1 MIKFFE
7 VEFDNIPRNQSDY
20 DGDVVGEYSICI
32 LGMRKPT
39 LEEAAEFCAKDMEI
53 MNYKYV
59 VNVIE
64 IDIEEA
70 KTFFDMSNMDRFP
83 IFGKEV

>member
-1 MIKFFE
+1 
-7 VEFDNIPRNQSDY
+7 
-20 DGDVVGEYSICI
+20 
-32 LGMRKPT
+32 MRKPT
-39 LEEAAEFCAKDMEI
+39 LEEAAKFCAKDMEI

-70 KTFFDMSNMDRFP
+70 KTFFDMSNMDKFP
-83 IFGKEV
+83 IFGKGV